1 MERDE
6 KFEVPAVIVVPPSQP
21 KDVWGWK
28 MSPASSGP
36 LLQATWSSSPE
47 RGCLWLCP
55 MGCLEP
61 SEKGAAD
68 DKVTVLWGRP
78 SQLGSSETSGFL
90 PRPPQAHNQSLPSH
104 SSSSSHPGR
113 WHLFPV
119 THFLSLWVE
128 GGERGCAGSRVGG
141 CGGGG
146 RGKSLTLHFPPPQP
160 LLRHFSGSSS
170 SPRKMWERPH

>member
-1 MERDE
+1 MKRDE
-6 KFEVPAVIVVPPSQP
+6 KFGVSAVMVDPPSQP

-28 MSPASSGP
+28 ISPTSSGP
-36 LLQATWSSSPE
+36 LLQATWPSSPE
-47 RGCLWLCP
+47 CGGLWLCP

-61 SEKGAAD
+61 S
-68 DKVTVLWGRP
+68 GRG
-78 SQLGSSETSGFL
+78 QLMTRSRFCGGIPHSWEAQKPLVSYLGPHRHTIKAFPL
-90 PRPPQAHNQSLPSH
+90 SH

-146 RGKSLTLHFPPPQP
+146 RVKSLTLYFPPPQS
-160 LLRHFSGSSS
+160 LL
-170 SPRKMWERPH
+170 